1 MEDKIG
7 LLIGRFQPF
16 HLGHLYLLKKS
27 FEFIDK
33 LVIGIGSA
41 SIYDKNNPLSSWQ
54 RRLILK
60 KVIEKE
66 SLSEKIIKI
75 VELEDFFND
84 ENWLENVKKQ
94 VDRFNLV
101 IGNNEWTNKI
111 MEKAGYQVKRLPY
124 YKRYLYEGWRIRKL
138 VKNNKSWQD
147 RVPDYLVS
155 QLKIFFKKKK
165 YSFEKIALGGT
176 FDHFHLGHKKLLEI
190 SFSLSKKVI
199 IGISKSQLLLKNKVL
214 FEAIESYS
222 QRKKSVCNFLSK
234 KKWLDRALIIP
245 INDFIGKVDKLKK
258 VQGLVLSR
266 QTYLNGLKI
275 NQLREDNGLEKLR
288 LIIVNDVLTD
298 DGQLVSSERIRIGE
312 IDRKGRVYFNLFKKT
327 LVIPESIKL
336 ELKKPMGKVYQNISQ
351 FLKERFKSVMTVAV
365 GDIIVGEFLKNN
377 LAPDLKIIDFKSKRL
392 PISQDLTSLFKRN
405 YLTNELA
412 DKWENQPGTVNSTTV
427 CQIKKLINLFL
438 KEKKPQSLMID
449 GEEDLLGLPAIL
461 LAPLRSIV
469 LYGHFQYGLIAV
481 FVDEKIKNKL
491 YNMIKLVQLIS

>member
-1 MEDKIG
+1 
-7 LLIGRFQPF
+7 
-16 HLGHLYLLKKS
+16 
-27 FEFIDK
+27 
-33 LVIGIGSA
+33 
-41 SIYDKNNPLSSWQ
+41 
-54 RRLILK
+54 
-60 KVIEKE
+60 
-66 SLSEKIIKI
+66 
-75 VELEDFFND
+75 
-84 ENWLENVKKQ
+84 
-94 VDRFNLV
+94 
-101 IGNNEWTNKI
+101 
-111 MEKAGYQVKRLPY
+111 
-124 YKRYLYEGWRIRKL
+124 
-138 VKNNKSWQD
+138 
-147 RVPDYLVS
+147 
-155 QLKIFFKKKK
+155 
-165 YSFEKIALGGT
+165 
-176 FDHFHLGHKKLLEI
+176 
-190 SFSLSKKVI
+190 VI